1 MNETTKKCTMCG
13 QEKLQE
19 DFRQYPNGKR
29 YPYCLECQSI
39 ETRRRYLEQIEE
51 AQGLTDEQQ
60 DELNAIRALYE
71 ARIEAGLKT
80 FGTRQTKSVK
90 DIVATQMKA
99 LRKE

>member
-71 ARIEAGLKT
+71 ARSEAGLKT